1 MNQCA
6 PHWWVWHGGYHDSWA
21 ARENCK
27 TGTEG
32 SRKCGDH
39 IRVRHPVPFHLFLR
53 KSSLISRHHH
63 TCATTCEVLR
73 NLPDTTWPLLPLWHS
88 PLLFA
93 SLFLPSRETFPKCD
107 LWSYPCHLPRL
118 PFLSQGTHPCSGARM
133 SVPATWFLSVPWI
146 PHTLCPCFST
156 WPLASH
162 CLIDVSIQMS
172 CCHLKLNMHE
182 IKPVLPSQFP
192 FFFLPTAPAFS
203 HPSTLKTWVI
213 WPLLPILAF
222 PKASLASFLCDFSY
236 FVLCIVCSSGSQH
249 PCFEYFRASCL
260 ALLPAVCSPSSLSY
274 LVWQILQNDYSSA
287 QNP

>member
-107 LWSYPCHLPRL
+107 LWSYPCHLPLSPFPLSGNPSMLRGSNVSSRHVIPLSPLDSTHSLSLLQHLTSGFPL
-118 PFLSQGTHPCSGARM
+118 PNRCFHSDVLLSSQTKHAWNQACPPLPVSIFFSAHGTSILSSIHAQNMSHLTTPPHPCLPKGKSCQL
-133 SVPATWFLSVPWI
+133 PLWLLL
-146 PHTLCPCFST
+146 LCP
-156 WPLASH
+156 LH
-162 CLIDVSIQMS
+162 CLLIRVS
-172 CCHLKLNMHE
+172 
-182 IKPVLPSQFP
+182 
-192 FFFLPTAPAFS
+192 APMF
-203 HPSTLKTWVI
+203 WI
-213 WPLLPILAF
+213 F
-222 PKASLASFLCDFSY
+222 
-236 FVLCIVCSSGSQH
+236 
-249 PCFEYFRASCL
+249 
-260 ALLPAVCSPSSLSY
+260 
-274 LVWQILQNDYSSA
+274 
-287 QNP
+287 